1 VRVNLHS
8 GSDLATKVQ
17 YNLVAFLEARFN
29 LYDIPIVYPDFD
41 VAKFYHVFV
50 EDCDLW
56 FPAEQSGRGGHG
68 PRRPSAWRTQVA
80 TLVRFSFLF

>member
-1 VRVNLHS
+1 MRSNLYS

-17 YNLVAFLEARFN
+17 YNLVAFLEAGFN

-41 VAKFYHVFV
+41 VPKRYHVFV

-56 FPAEQSGRGGHG
+56 FRAEQQSGRGDLDPDG
-68 PRRPSAWRTQVA
+68 R
-80 TLVRFSFLF
+80 VRGGRKSQP